1 MWTVFKRKPTDARVK
16 FIGEDVL
23 TQLSLDVKNKSKSI
37 RKRVGFV
44 VTEPGVI
51 REHCKVFTKEG
62 K

>member
-1 MWTVFKRKPTDARVK
+1 VK
-16 FIGEDVL
+16 AK
-23 TQLSLDVKNKSKSI
+23 TRQI

-51 REHCKVFTKEG
+51 REHCKVFTKDG

>member
-1 MWTVFKRKPTDARVK
+1 MWTVFKRKPTDTRVK
-16 FIGEDVL
+16 FIGEDAL

-37 RKRVGFV
+37 KKRVGFT

>member
-1 MWTVFKRKPTDARVK
+1 MWTVFKRKPNDTRIK
-16 FIGEDVL
+16 FIGEDSL
-23 TQLSLDVKNKSKSI
+23 NELSTGVKEKTKSI
-37 RKRVGFV
+37 QKRVGFV